1 MKHIAI
7 IKQSLI
13 LVAGLLAALL
23 TSCIKDDL
31 AECYKLTLKVERL
44 NKDEALDIT
53 ALGEVSDATLYIF
66 DANKN
71 FLESR
76 NVDKE
81 FITSRKEITLDNYP
95 DNTKLYIVA
104 WGNLGGGK
112 QNITQPKNMD
122 DLKVQLKSANGYAQS
137 PDSLYYGSKEVTT
150 LGSGVTGGNG
160 EVVIRQKTGV
170 YTIKTVD
177 LEKGLKA
184 YGLKSASDF
193 DFYINET
200 LDTYDNSG
208 KLAGDSVA
216 YNPEGQYDA
225 AQEWLTTGVI
235 DDSQFGGKQNSFAGE
250 NLGVRI
256 ISADGKIDKTVYVAE
271 DSNGEFKPLA
281 IPEAGR
287 MDVLIAFGEDGSIS
301 ARMRITRWG
310 VVDDNIE
317 F

>member
-31 AECYKLTLKVERL
+31 AECYKLTLKVERVIE
-44 NKDEALDIT
+44 DGPIDIT

-76 NVDKE
+76 KVDKE

-104 WGNLGGGK
+104 WGNLEGGN
-112 QNITQPKNMD
+112 QNVTQPKNMD

-160 EVVIRQKTGV
+160 EVIIRQKTGT
-170 YTIKTVD
+170 YTIKT
-177 LEKGLKA
+177 LGLSNGLKA

-193 DFYINET
+193 DFYINQT

-216 YNPEGQYDA
+216 YNPEGQYDT

-235 DDSQFGGKQNSFAGE
+235 DDNEYGGKQNSFAGE
-250 NLGVRI
+250 NLGIRI
-256 ISADGKIDKTVYVAE
+256 TSADGKIDKTIYEAE
-271 DSNGEFKPLA
+271 DDKGVIKPFE

-287 MDVLIAFGEDGSIS
+287 LNVLFVFGEDGTIS
-301 ARMRITRWG
+301 DRMQITRWG
-310 VVDDNIE
+310 VVDDDIE

>member
-7 IKQSLI
+7 IKQSLL

-31 AECYKLTLKVERL
+31 AECYKLTLKVERVL
-44 NKDEALDIT
+44 EDGPIDIT
-53 ALGEVSDATLYIF
+53 ALGDVSDATLYIF

-76 NVDKE
+76 KVDKE

-95 DNTKLYIVA
+95 SNTKLYIVA
-104 WGNLGGGK
+104 WGNVEGGK

-122 DLKVQLKSANGYAQS
+122 DLKVQLKSDSGYAQS

-160 EVVIRQKTGV
+160 EVIIRQKTGT
-170 YTIKTVD
+170 YTIKTVG
-177 LEKGLKA
+177 LSNGLKA

-193 DFYINET
+193 DFYINQT

-208 KLAGDSVA
+208 TLAGDSVA

-225 AQEWLTTGVI
+225 SQEWLTTGVI
-235 DDSQFGGKQNSFAGE
+235 KDAEYGGQQNSFAGE
-250 NLGVRI
+250 NLGIRI
-256 ISADGKIDKTVYVAE
+256 TSADGRINKTVYT
-271 DSNGEFKPLA
+271 DDNGRAFE
-281 IPEAGR
+281 IPEAGL
-287 MDVLIAFGEDGSIS
+287 MNVQLLFGEDGTIS
-301 ARMRITRWG
+301 ARVQITRWG
-310 VVDDNIE
+310 VVDDDIE

>member
-44 NKDEALDIT
+44 NEGEALDIT

-76 NVDKE
+76 KVDKE

-104 WGNLGGGK
+104 WGNLEGGK

-160 EVVIRQKTGV
+160 EVIIRQKTGV
-170 YTIKTVD
+170 YTIKTVG
-177 LEKGLKA
+177 LSNGLKA

-200 LDTYDNSG
+200 LNTYDNTG
-208 KLAGDSVA
+208 KLGGDSVA

-235 DDSQFGGKQNSFAGE
+235 DKENTGGKQNSFAGE

-256 ISADGKIDKTVYVAE
+256 ASADGKIDRIAYE
-271 DSNGEFKPLA
+271 DENGKPFE

-287 MDVLIAFGEDGSIS
+287 LDVRIAFGEDGTIS
-301 ARMRITRWG
+301 FRAQITRWG
-310 VVDDNIE
+310 VVDDDIE

>member
-1 MKHIAI
+1 MKY
-7 IKQSLI
+7 KLVTKKSLF
-13 LVAGLLAALL
+13 LMFAVFAMFA

-44 NKDEALDIT
+44 NKGEVVDIT

-76 NVDKE
+76 KVDKE

-95 DNTKLYIVA
+95 ETTTLYLVA
-104 WGNLGGGK
+104 WGNLEGGN

-122 DLKVQLKSANGYAQS
+122 DLKVQLKSADGYAQS

-160 EVVIRQKTGV
+160 EVIIRQKTGT
-170 YTIKTVD
+170 YTITTVG
-177 LEKGLKA
+177 LSNGLKA

-193 DFYINET
+193 DFYINQT

-208 KLAGDSVA
+208 KLGGDSVA

-235 DDSQFGGKQNSFAGE
+235 DDSHFGGKQNSFAGE

-256 ISADGKIDKTVYVAE
+256 ASADGKIDRTAYTDDE
-271 DSNGEFKPLA
+271 GKPFE

-287 MDVLIAFGEDGSIS
+287 LDVRILFGEDGNIS
-301 ARMRITRWG
+301 FRAQITRWG
-310 VVDDNIE
+310 VVDDEIE